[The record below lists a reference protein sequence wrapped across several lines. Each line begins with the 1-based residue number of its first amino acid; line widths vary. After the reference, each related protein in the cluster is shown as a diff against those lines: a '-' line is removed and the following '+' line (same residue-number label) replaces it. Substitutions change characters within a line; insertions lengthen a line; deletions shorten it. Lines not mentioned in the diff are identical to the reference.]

1 MRRLD
6 RMLMQTYAAKRTAR
20 SDRLSCRRQ
29 GSGCT
34 FGTFRMAL
42 KDDETM
48 KRMNL
53 RVQKKQIKR
62 LYLAGQIS
70 DEVCAIMLGEIATIE
85 RDARRH
91 RA

>member
-1 MRRLD
+1 
-6 RMLMQTYAAKRTAR
+6 
-20 SDRLSCRRQ
+20 
-29 GSGCT
+29 
-34 FGTFRMAL
+34 MAL

-48 KRMNL
+48 KRMKL

-62 LYLAGQIS
+62 LYLSGQIS
-70 DEVCAIMLGEIATIE
+70 DEVCAIMIGEIATIE